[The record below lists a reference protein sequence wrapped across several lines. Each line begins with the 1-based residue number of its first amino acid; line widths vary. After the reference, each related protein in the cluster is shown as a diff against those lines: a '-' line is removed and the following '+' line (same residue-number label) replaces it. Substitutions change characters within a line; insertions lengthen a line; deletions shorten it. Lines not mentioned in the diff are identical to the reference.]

1 MVRLAGEAVY
11 SQKKIEYFS
20 RMKQFMEEYPK
31 IFIIH
36 VDNVTSKQFMDIRYE
51 LRGKAEILMGKNT
64 LMRRVLRDCV
74 EEHPEYETLINEI
87 NGNIGLVFCGGDLKE
102 IRDIIVA
109 NKKQAPAR
117 AGALSPIDVFIEPQN
132 TGMEANKTSFFQ
144 ALNVPTKIARGT
156 VEITSRV
163 QVCTAGEKVG
173 PSEASLLNLLKISP
187 FFYGVKVLNIYDAGS
202 TYPPDVLDID
212 SNELVNKIMTGAT
225 EIAAYSLAVNRPT
238 LPSVMHSVVN
248 GYKNVISVAFQ
259 LEAYSFP
266 AAEKG
271 KAFLKDPEAALAA
284 LAAAAPAGGGGGG
297 GGGGGAKEEA
307 KAEEKEEE
315 EEEDDGSMGGGLFG
329 DDDDGW

>member
-1 MVRLAGEAVY
+1 VY
-11 SQKKIEYFS
+11 TPKKVEYFA

-36 VDNVTSKQFMDIRYE
+36 VDNVTSKQFMEIRYN

-74 EEHPEYETLINEI
+74 EEHPEYETLISQI

-109 NKKQAPAR
+109 NKKQAPAK

-163 QVCTAGEKVG
+163 QVCNAGEKVG

-187 FFYGVKVLNIYDAGS
+187 FFYGMKVINIYDAGS

-212 SNELVNKIMTGAT
+212 PNELVNKLMKGAT

-248 GYKNVISVAFQ
+248 GYKNVIAVAFQ
-259 LEAYSFP
+259 LEGYSFP

-271 KAFLKDPEAALAA
+271 KAFLKDPEAAMAA
-284 LAAAAPAGGGGGG
+284 IAAAAPAGGGGGG
-297 GGGGGAKEEA
+297 GGGGDAKEEA
-307 KAEEKEEE
+307 KAEEPEEE
-315 EEEDDGSMGGGLFG
+315 ESEDGSMGGGLFG

>member
-11 SQKKIEYFS
+11 SQKKIEYFA

-31 IFIIH
+31 IFVIH
-36 VDNVTSKQFMDIRYE
+36 VDNVTSKQFMEIRYS
-51 LRGKAEILMGKNT
+51 LRGKAEMLMGKNT
-64 LMRRVLRDCV
+64 LMRRVLRDCLD
-74 EEHPEYETLINEI
+74 EHPEYEALINQI
-87 NGNIGLVFCGGDLKE
+87 NGNIGLVFCGADLKE
-102 IRDIIVA
+102 IRDIIIE

-163 QVCTAGEKVG
+163 QVCVAGEKVG
-173 PSEASLLNLLKISP
+173 PSEAALLNLLKISP
-187 FFYGVKVLNIYDAGS
+187 FFYGIKVLNIYDAGS
-202 TYPPDVLDID
+202 TYPPDVLDISAD
-212 SNELVNKIMTGAT
+212 ALIAKIMTGAN

-248 GYKNVISVAFQ
+248 GYKNVIAVAFE
-259 LEAYSFP
+259 LEGYSFP

-271 KAFLKDPEAALAA
+271 KAFLKDPEAAMAA
-284 LAAAAPAGGGGGG
+284 LAAAAPASGGGGGEK
-297 GGGGGAKEEA
+297 KEEA
-307 KAEEKEEE
+307 KAEEAVEEE
-315 EEEDDGSMGGGLFG
+315 ESDDGSMGGGLFG